1 MSNTPKLKTR
11 NHFIDV
17 IKGFAIICI
26 LITHCKFTDGE
37 RNLFLFP
44 FWVEMAVPLFMIISG
59 FVYTKS
65 FESRRIT
72 SFKQAYAFDNVFSKF
87 VRYTVPFAI
96 AYVIEVVCF
105 LVMRVEQNYIF
116 LFLRGGEGPGS
127 YYYPVLVQFI
137 FLFPIIFF
145 IVKEYRLRGLMICLA
160 MNVVY
165 ELLHTV
171 YGMNEECYR
180 LLVFRYIFVIAF
192 GCYLNY
198 ADEETEDTKKLF
210 KKCLMIGSIVGVVFL
225 WLVFYQGY
233 QPIIIKHWIGTS
245 FLANMYLLPIAQFLI
260 CKGRVKISILELFG
274 KASYNIFLVQMVYFA
289 FGSYIVHGLIP
300 VRAVYNIID
309 IVLCL
314 IAGVIF
320 YYVEQPITNQVLKIS
335 KNLIR

>member
-1 MSNTPKLKTR
+1 MRR

-17 IKGFAIICI
+17 MKGFAILCI
-26 LITHCKFTDGE
+26 LITHCKFSDNE

-65 FESRRIT
+65 FESKQII
-72 SFKQAYAFDNVFSKF
+72 SFKQTYAFNNVFSKL

-105 LVMRVEQNYIF
+105 LVMRVEQNYVF

-127 YYYPVLVQFI
+127 YYYPILVQFI

-145 IVKEYRLRGLMICLA
+145 IVREYRLKGLMICLGI
-160 MNVVY
+160 NGIY

-198 ADEETEDTKKLF
+198 ADEEVEATKKLF
-210 KKCLMIGSIVGVVFL
+210 KKLLPVGSIVGIVFL
-225 WLVFYQGY
+225 WLYFYQGY
-233 QPIIIKHWIGTS
+233 QPMIIKHWTGTS
-245 FLANMYLLPIAQFLI
+245 FLANMYILPIAYFLMR
-260 CKGRVKISILELFG
+260 KGKVRIKILELLG
-274 KASYNIFLVQMVYFA
+274 TASYNIFLVQMVYFA
-289 FGSYIVHGLIP
+289 FGAPILHSFIQR
-300 VRAVYNIID
+300 RAVYNVID
-309 IVLCL
+309 VIVCL

-320 YYVEQPITNQVLKIS
+320 YYIEQPITNRVLKVS
-335 KNLIR
+335 KKIIR